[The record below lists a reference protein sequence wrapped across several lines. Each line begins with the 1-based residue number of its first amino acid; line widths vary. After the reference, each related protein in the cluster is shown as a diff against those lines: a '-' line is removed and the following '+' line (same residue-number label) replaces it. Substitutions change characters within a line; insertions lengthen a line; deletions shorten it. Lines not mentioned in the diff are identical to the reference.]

1 MRARS
6 SMLRHLARRL
16 STSPARADAIVIG
29 AGPAGIASV
38 GHLIS
43 HDLRV
48 LWVDDD
54 GFGGGAIKR
63 YRDVPANTKVDV
75 LNNMGGPEYLPNG
88 LPPSASAVLDKMNRT
103 AYPLNMK
110 HDPATIGWTG
120 LDQCHDFF
128 AALTDS
134 LKSHPNCD
142 TVAGRVDT
150 LQRDS
155 SKVGAWRA
163 RLHGAAADDFSLT
176 APSVILATGATPH
189 AAPADIQHPRVLPQ
203 EAALQLPSLRALVEP
218 TDTVGIVGANHT
230 GMVVAMHLVE
240 QLGIRTTRLFVR
252 RPIRLAQWDPMDGC
266 YGNWAFRGLKG
277 EAARFAIEH
286 ELVGT
291 DPPNGPIGPSATGGS
306 SSLELYDARRLYED
320 AGKSCD
326 ALVFC
331 LGFGPPPLPTIL
343 ARDGERI
350 SVAAHEVPG
359 GGLRDASG
367 KRIRGLFGVGLGFS
381 DAEYTSGSGYAEA
394 GFMPFA
400 VRAGEIA
407 EAVALRTPL

>member
-1 MRARS
+1 MACAAAWRGGG
-6 SMLRHLARRL
+6 RL
-16 STSPARADAIVIG
+16 SLT
-29 AGPAGIASV
+29 ASV
-38 GHLIS
+38 IFRRRDAACCAGGHTTS
-43 HDLRV
+43 TRAAA
-48 LWVDDD
+48 
-54 GFGGGAIKR
+54 GGG
-63 YRDVPANTKVDV
+63 V
-75 LNNMGGPEYLPNG
+75 
-88 LPPSASAVLDKMNRT
+88 
-103 AYPLNMK
+103 
-110 HDPATIGWTG
+110 
-120 LDQCHDFF
+120 
-128 AALTDS
+128 
-134 LKSHPNCD
+134 
-142 TVAGRVDT
+142 
-150 LQRDS
+150 
-155 SKVGAWRA
+155 
-163 RLHGAAADDFSLT
+163 AAADLQ
-176 APSVILATGATPH
+176 PSW
-189 AAPADIQHPRVLPQ
+189 
-203 EAALQLPSLRALVEP
+203 SLRILLALSAP
-218 TDTVGIVGANHT
+218 IHGDGGRDAPRRAAAN
-230 GMVVAMHLVE
+230 
-240 QLGIRTTRLFVR
+240 TRDAFVCAAAV
-252 RPIRLAQWDPMDGC
+252 RLAQWDPMDGC

-306 SSLELYDARRLYED
+306 SSLELYEARRLYED